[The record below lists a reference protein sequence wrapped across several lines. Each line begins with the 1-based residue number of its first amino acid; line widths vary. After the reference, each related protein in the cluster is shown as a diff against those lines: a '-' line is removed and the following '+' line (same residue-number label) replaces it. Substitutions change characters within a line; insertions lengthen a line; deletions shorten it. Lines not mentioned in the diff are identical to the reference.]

1 MQKNNGKYDDIINLP
16 HHISKKYPRMSLEA
30 RSAQFAPFSA
40 LTGYEEV
47 IRETSRVTNK
57 RIEINEE
64 LKAVLNEKLLL
75 IKSRI
80 STRPIITVTYFIP
93 DSKKNGGRYI
103 TVIGN
108 VLKIDEYKQKIFL
121 ENKIEIPISEIIEII
136 DALWYYMHK

>member
-136 DALWYYMHK
+136 DAL